1 MESDNGFNLGR
12 SSEIKRDE
20 LKFNKFTNRLQKKF
34 SRVFVDVLRTQLIL
48 KEIVTQQ
55 EFDSLVRDFVQF
67 DYASDNHFAELKDAE
82 IMRERLETLGTVD
95 EYVGKYYSQA
105 YVRKNI
111 LMMSEEEIKLMDKQ
125 IADEGDSED
134 GYDIEEF

>member
-1 MESDNGFNLGR
+1 
-12 SSEIKRDE
+12 
-20 LKFNKFTNRLQKKF
+20 
-34 SRVFVDVLRTQLIL
+34 
-48 KEIVTQQ
+48 
-55 EFDSLVRDFVQF
+55 
-67 DYASDNHFAELKDAE
+67 
-82 IMRERLETLGTVD
+82 MRERLETLGTVD

-134 GYDIEEF
+134 GDDSEEF